1 MFRINSHVELAELR
15 VHLGYGYTV
24 KLNLKLCSQDP
35 YLSKAMPNNIPSKSF
50 QKTDGRTTRS
60 GV

>member
-1 MFRINSHVELAELR
+1 MELAELR